1 MDESINIEVN
11 NNHLDYKILKQYKKI
26 LCSRTLK
33 TVIYVTIFVYIV
45 WLVFDIMAG
54 NRHGS
59 IIDLRNIF
67 LLILLYEVSSS
78 IYVKRS
84 LRVQKDLFSIEEND
98 EFNYNLIFKED
109 SIIIKAGKISG
120 SLPYKKINR
129 ILKIEK
135 GYFIFY
141 SKNVYLFCE
150 TDQLDKQTRNEIEK
164 ILKSLSVKWIEG

>member
-1 MDESINIEVN
+1 M
-11 NNHLDYKILKQYKKI
+11 
-26 LCSRTLK
+26 
-33 TVIYVTIFVYIV
+33 
-45 WLVFDIMAG
+45 
-54 NRHGS
+54 
-59 IIDLRNIF
+59 
-67 LLILLYEVSSS
+67 ILLYEFSSS

-84 LRVQKDLFSIEEND
+84 LRVQKDLFSIEGND

-150 TDQLDKQTRNEIEK
+150 TDQLDKQTRNEVEK